1 MSDLIQR
8 AQVIGFKER
17 TDTRFHK
24 IDGYDAHQ
32 IEQMVEEFVM
42 GQLHERE
49 INYNPAGIAITGSRS
64 RGLERPDSDLDV
76 VIEFSTDIKEY
87 VLFNILHE
95 EPFSIG
101 GVPVDINPI
110 REEETGDLGDYLRNA
125 EKYLANKEEKMKY
138 KLEWSSDGCPNNCA
152 YCKEYGYSCIYKDA
166 DSPLKSKPYTCSIC
180 NKKLAAD
187 ECYSYKDFD
196 FCEDCFDKG
205 IEEVEELI
213 GKAQENI
220 EARHLVNMPD
230 PVLHKEL
237 YDLYQK
243 RYGAAIEIQGKES
256 IYEKQLIQRK
266 LNPDDIDWDN

>member
-1 MSDLIQR
+1 MNDLIQR

-24 IDGYDAHQ
+24 

-125 EKYLANKEEKMKY
+125 EKYLANKEEK
-138 KLEWSSDGCPNNCA
+138 N
-152 YCKEYGYSCIYKDA
+152 
-166 DSPLKSKPYTCSIC
+166 
-180 NKKLAAD
+180 
-187 ECYSYKDFD
+187 
-196 FCEDCFDKG
+196 
-205 IEEVEELI
+205 
-213 GKAQENI
+213 
-220 EARHLVNMPD
+220 
-230 PVLHKEL
+230 
-237 YDLYQK
+237 
-243 RYGAAIEIQGKES
+243 EIRTRMEQ
-256 IYEKQLIQRK
+256 
-266 LNPDDIDWDN
+266 